1 VKYLIMMNHS
11 LDETDTP
18 DQRWSAE
25 DVKASWGHMSQIW
38 QELTEAGELIP
49 TEWLAEPQAA
59 KIVIS
64 DGVDAPVITDGP
76 FPEAK
81 EYLAGFWMV
90 DVDSE
95 QRAIEIAA
103 RTSAAPGPG
112 GKPTGTPI
120 EVRPIMDAPAPEW

>member
-1 VKYLIMMNHS
+1 VSSSPPKSS
-11 LDETDTP
+11 L
-18 DQRWSAE
+18 
-25 DVKASWGHMSQIW
+25 
-38 QELTEAGELIP
+38 AG
-49 TEWLAEPQAA
+49 PQAA

-112 GKPTGTPI
+112 KPTGTPI